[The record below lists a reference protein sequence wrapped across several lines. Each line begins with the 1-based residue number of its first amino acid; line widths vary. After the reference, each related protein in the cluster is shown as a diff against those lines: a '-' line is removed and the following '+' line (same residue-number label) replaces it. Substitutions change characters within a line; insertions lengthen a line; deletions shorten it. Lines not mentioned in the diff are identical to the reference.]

1 MAVDS
6 RTEQLR
12 QVVEAAMLHFAEM
25 TKRENIQKLTV
36 ADFIRLAQFH
46 QEMWRVEPKEI
57 RVKWVENPPAT
68 ESGFRS

>member
-6 RTEQLR
+6 RTAQLR

-25 TKRENIQKLTV
+25 TQRESIQKLTV

-46 QEMWRVEPKEI
+46 QETWRVEPKEI
-57 RVKWVENPPAT
+57 RVKWVETPPAT
-68 ESGFRS
+68 ESRFRN